1 MRTVT
6 MLRTVGG
13 TLALIALSL
22 APPRGVSR
30 ADPPSAVSVIEESD
44 LPERSAE
51 VVERDS
57 GPGAAV
63 EQSLGRAGEAT
74 HEGLDRAGRATERR
88 LERSAEPVGSGL
100 DRAMEGTGRGLGRAM
115 KATGRGLR
123 KAIEGT
129 GRALRRAGEALS
141 GTEEDR

>member
-1 MRTVT
+1 MKTVAV
-6 MLRTVGG
+6 LHNVGG
-13 TLALIALSL
+13 TLMLITLSL
-22 APPRGVSR
+22 APPTGISC
-30 ADPPSAVSVIEESD
+30 ADSPSAIEESD

-57 GPGAAV
+57 GPGTVV
-63 EQSLGRAGEAT
+63 EKSLGRAGEAT

-100 DRAMEGTGRGLGRAM
+100 DRAMEGTGRGLERAM
-115 KATGRGLR
+115 NATGRGLR

-141 GTEEDR
+141 GTAEDQ